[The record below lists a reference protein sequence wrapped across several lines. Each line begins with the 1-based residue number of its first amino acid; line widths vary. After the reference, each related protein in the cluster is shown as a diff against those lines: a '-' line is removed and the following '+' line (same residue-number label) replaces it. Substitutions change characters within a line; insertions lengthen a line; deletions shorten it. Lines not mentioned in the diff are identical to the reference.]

1 MNVRLNLLFAAL
13 LGLTA
18 TTAMAA
24 AAPDAATLAK
34 GHSLFENNCSACH
47 QAHGEGMPGVFP
59 NLAKSDFLAADPQ
72 RAVHFVLHGHSGQIT
87 VNGVT
92 YDGTMPDVGASL
104 SNQDVADILTYVLNS
119 WGNPG
124 GQIQPDVVAQVRSG
138 GGNGSSGSGAT
149 ESGSKK

>member
-1 MNVRLNLLFAAL
+1 MKLRLNLLFAAML
-13 LGLTA
+13 SLAATA
-18 TTAMAA
+18 AMAA
-24 AAPDAATLAK
+24 SAPDAATLAK

-72 RAVHFVLHGHSGQIT
+72 RAVHFVLHGHTGQIT

-92 YDGTMPDVGASL
+92 YDGSMPDVGANL

-124 GQIQPDVVAQVRSG
+124 GEIQPDAVAQIRSG
-138 GGNGSSGSGAT
+138 GSQGGSGAS
-149 ESGSKK
+149 EGGSQK

>member
-1 MNVRLNLLFAAL
+1 MKLRLNLLFAGMLSLA
-13 LGLTA
+13 A

-24 AAPDAATLAK
+24 GAPDAATLAK

-92 YDGTMPDVGASL
+92 YDGSMPDVGASL
-104 SNQDVADILTYVLNS
+104 SNADVADILTYVLNS

-124 GQIQPDVVAQVRSG
+124 GQIQPDAVAQVRSG
-138 GGNGSSGSGAT
+138 GGNGGSGAS
-149 ESGSKK
+149 EGGSQK

>member
-1 MNVRLNLLFAAL
+1 MKLRLNLLFAAML
-13 LGLTA
+13 SLAATA
-18 TTAMAA
+18 AMAA

-72 RAVHFVLHGHSGQIT
+72 RAVHFVLHGHTGQIT

-92 YDGTMPDVGASL
+92 YDGSMPDVGASL

-124 GQIQPDVVAQVRSG
+124 GQIQPDAVAQVRSG
-138 GGNGSSGSGAT
+138 ASQGGSGAS
-149 ESGSKK
+149 EGGSQK

>member
-1 MNVRLNLLFAAL
+1 MNLRLNLILAAL

-24 AAPDAATLAK
+24 GAPDAATLAK
-34 GHSLFENNCSACH
+34 GKVLFENNCSACH
-47 QAHGEGMPGVFP
+47 QADGQGMPGVFP

-72 RAVHFVLHGHSGQIT
+72 RAIHFVLHGHTGQIT

-92 YDGTMPDVGASL
+92 YDGSMPDVGANL
-104 SNQDVADILTYVLNS
+104 SNQDVSEILTFVLNS

-124 GQIQPDVVAQVRSG
+124 GQIKPDAVAMVRSG
-138 GGNGSSGSGAT
+138 GGSSGSGTTAG
-149 ESGSKK
+149 GSNK

>member
-1 MNVRLNLLFAAL
+1 MKLRLNLLFAAML
-13 LGLTA
+13 SLAATA
-18 TTAMAA
+18 AMAA

-72 RAVHFVLHGHSGQIT
+72 RAVHFVLHGHTGQIT
-87 VNGVT
+87 VNGVS
-92 YDGTMPDVGASL
+92 YDGSMPDVGASL

-124 GQIQPDVVAQVRSG
+124 GQIQPDAVAQVRSG
-138 GGNGSSGSGAT
+138 GSQGGSGAS
-149 ESGSKK
+149 EGGSQK